1 MEMNT
6 SSNKTPTTFIPFHTN
21 YDYKGGLLTN
31 KDFYVQFLA
40 QYYVIPQNSYHMYD
54 ISVVV
59 NLLGSSPG
67 TALHLQCKVQ
77 RVPSNTTHKKRDKE
91 DL

>member
-6 SSNKTPTTFIPFHTN
+6 SGNKKTTTCIPFHTN
-21 YDYKGGLLTN
+21 CEYMGGLITN
-31 KDFYVQFLA
+31 KDLYVQFLA

-54 ISVVV
+54 FSVVV

-67 TALHLQCKVQ
+67 TALHLRCKV
-77 RVPSNTTHKKRDKE
+77 
-91 DL
+91 